1 MRNKPS
7 LQNAYDL
14 KSPDDNIKLY
24 SVWAET
30 YDISFIDDMQYELHF
45 AVAEEF
51 VLNGGKGLIL
61 DVGAGTGAV
70 AEALLQK
77 AKFCIE
83 ATDISEEMLNQKKKE
98 NNLIKTMEESLYEF
112 KGKSVYFEK
121 DSFFDKVNLKVEDHG
136 DTLHVGE
143 DLFPMRKAYTVKY
156 KIPKGDSLTISQSF
170 LSILSK
176 KGKPI
181 FFSSFKKDGYLQGKS
196 KSLGRFLISR
206 DSISPEIKAINFK
219 EGQWLSN
226 YDFMKLKISI
236 YQSQQETKL
245 LKLLSLAC
253 IAVSA

>member
-83 ATDISEEMLNQKKKE
+83 ATDISKEMLKVADSKNIYKR
-98 NNLIKTMEESLYEF
+98 
-112 KGKSVYFEK
+112 
-121 DSFFDKVNLKVEDHG
+121 SFFSDLTKEIPVTNSSYDGVVSSGTFTHG
-136 DTLHVGE
+136 HVGPSSISE
-143 DLFPMRKAYTVKY
+143 LVRITKPGGL
-156 KIPKGDSLTISQSF
+156 ITIS
-170 LSILSK
+170 INEK
-176 KGKPI
+176 HWI
-181 FFSSFKKDGYLQGKS
+181 
-196 KSLGRFLISR
+196 SL
-206 DSISPEIKAINFK
+206 NFESEVEK
-219 EGQWLSN
+219 LNQYTRN
-226 YDFMKLKISI
+226 YKLKKISI
-236 YQSQQETKL
+236 YGEQSKHDH
-245 LKLLSLAC
+245 KDDK
-253 IAVSA
+253 AVILTINV

>member
-83 ATDISEEMLNQKKKE
+83 ATDISEEMLKVADSKNIYKR
-98 NNLIKTMEESLYEF
+98 
-112 KGKSVYFEK
+112 
-121 DSFFDKVNLKVEDHG
+121 SFFSDLTKEIPVTNSSYDGVVSSGTFTHG
-136 DTLHVGE
+136 HVGPSSISE
-143 DLFPMRKAYTVKY
+143 LVRITKPGGL
-156 KIPKGDSLTISQSF
+156 ITIS
-170 LSILSK
+170 INEK
-176 KGKPI
+176 HWI
-181 FFSSFKKDGYLQGKS
+181 
-196 KSLGRFLISR
+196 SL
-206 DSISPEIKAINFK
+206 NFESEVEK
-219 EGQWLSN
+219 LNQYIRN
-226 YDFMKLKISI
+226 YTLKKISI
-236 YQSQQETKL
+236 YGEQSMHDHKDD
-245 LKLLSLAC
+245 K
-253 IAVSA
+253 AVILTIKV

>member
-83 ATDISEEMLNQKKKE
+83 ATDISEEMLKVADSKNIYKR
-98 NNLIKTMEESLYEF
+98 
-112 KGKSVYFEK
+112 
-121 DSFFDKVNLKVEDHG
+121 SFFSDLTKEIPVTNSSYDGVVSSGTFTHG
-136 DTLHVGE
+136 HVGPSSISE
-143 DLFPMRKAYTVKY
+143 LVRITKPGGL
-156 KIPKGDSLTISQSF
+156 ITIS
-170 LSILSK
+170 INEK
-176 KGKPI
+176 HWV
-181 FFSSFKKDGYLQGKS
+181 
-196 KSLGRFLISR
+196 SL
-206 DSISPEIKAINFK
+206 NFESEVEK
-219 EGQWLSN
+219 LNQYTRN
-226 YDFMKLKISI
+226 YTLKKISI
-236 YQSQQETKL
+236 YGEQSMHDHKDD
-245 LKLLSLAC
+245 K
-253 IAVSA
+253 AVILTIKV

>member
-30 YDISFIDDMQYELHF
+30 YDISFIDDMQYKLHF

-83 ATDISEEMLNQKKKE
+83 ATDISEEMLKVADSKNIYKRCFFSDLTKE
-98 NNLIKTMEESLYEF
+98 IPVTNSSYDGVVSSGTF
-112 KGKSVYFEK
+112 T
-121 DSFFDKVNLKVEDHG
+121 HG
-136 DTLHVGE
+136 HVGPSSISE
-143 DLFPMRKAYTVKY
+143 LVRITKPGGL
-156 KIPKGDSLTISQSF
+156 ITIS
-170 LSILSK
+170 INEK
-176 KGKPI
+176 HWI
-181 FFSSFKKDGYLQGKS
+181 
-196 KSLGRFLISR
+196 SL
-206 DSISPEIKAINFK
+206 NFESEVEK
-219 EGQWLSN
+219 LNQYTRN
-226 YDFMKLKISI
+226 YTLKKISI
-236 YQSQQETKL
+236 YGEQSKHDH
-245 LKLLSLAC
+245 KDDK
-253 IAVSA
+253 AVILTIKV

>member
-30 YDISFIDDMQYELHF
+30 YDISFIDDMQYKLHF

-83 ATDISEEMLNQKKKE
+83 ATDISKEMLKVADSKNIYKR
-98 NNLIKTMEESLYEF
+98 
-112 KGKSVYFEK
+112 
-121 DSFFDKVNLKVEDHG
+121 SFFSDLTKEIPVTNSSYDGVVSSGTFTHG
-136 DTLHVGE
+136 HVGPNSIGE
-143 DLFPMRKAYTVKY
+143 LVRVTKSGGFITISVNENHWISLNFESEIEKLNQNIRNYTLKKVSIYGEQSRHDHKDDKAV
-156 KIPKGDSLTISQSF
+156 ILTI
-170 LSILSK
+170 K
-176 KGKPI
+176 
-181 FFSSFKKDGYLQGKS
+181 
-196 KSLGRFLISR
+196 
-206 DSISPEIKAINFK
+206 
-219 EGQWLSN
+219 
-226 YDFMKLKISI
+226 
-236 YQSQQETKL
+236 
-245 LKLLSLAC
+245 
-253 IAVSA
+253 V

>member
-30 YDISFIDDMQYELHF
+30 YDISFIDDMQYKLHF

-83 ATDISEEMLNQKKKE
+83 ATDISEEMLKVADSKNIYKR
-98 NNLIKTMEESLYEF
+98 
-112 KGKSVYFEK
+112 
-121 DSFFDKVNLKVEDHG
+121 SFFSDLTKEISVTNSSYDGVVSSGTFTHG
-136 DTLHVGE
+136 HVGPSSISE
-143 DLFPMRKAYTVKY
+143 LVRITKPGGL
-156 KIPKGDSLTISQSF
+156 ITIS
-170 LSILSK
+170 INEK
-176 KGKPI
+176 HWI
-181 FFSSFKKDGYLQGKS
+181 
-196 KSLGRFLISR
+196 SL
-206 DSISPEIKAINFK
+206 NFESEVEK
-219 EGQWLSN
+219 LNQYTRN
-226 YDFMKLKISI
+226 YTLKKISI
-236 YQSQQETKL
+236 YGEQSMHDHKDD
-245 LKLLSLAC
+245 K
-253 IAVSA
+253 AVILTIKV

>member
-83 ATDISEEMLNQKKKE
+83 ATDISKEMLKVADSKNIYKR
-98 NNLIKTMEESLYEF
+98 
-112 KGKSVYFEK
+112 
-121 DSFFDKVNLKVEDHG
+121 SFFSDLTKEIPVTNSSYDGVVSSGTFTHG
-136 DTLHVGE
+136 HVGPSSISE
-143 DLFPMRKAYTVKY
+143 LVRITKPGGL
-156 KIPKGDSLTISQSF
+156 ITIS
-170 LSILSK
+170 INEK
-176 KGKPI
+176 HWV
-181 FFSSFKKDGYLQGKS
+181 
-196 KSLGRFLISR
+196 SL
-206 DSISPEIKAINFK
+206 NFESEVEK
-219 EGQWLSN
+219 LNQYTRN
-226 YDFMKLKISI
+226 YTLKKISI
-236 YQSQQETKL
+236 YGEQSMHDHKDD
-245 LKLLSLAC
+245 K
-253 IAVSA
+253 AVILTIKV

>member
-77 AKFCIE
+77 AKYCIE
-83 ATDISEEMLNQKKKE
+83 ATDISEEMLK
-98 NNLIKTMEESLYEF
+98 
-112 KGKSVYFEK
+112 VA
-121 DSFFDKVNLKVEDHG
+121 DSKNI
-136 DTLHVGE
+136 
-143 DLFPMRKAYTVKY
+143 Y
-156 KIPKGDSLTISQSF
+156 KRSF
-170 LSILSK
+170 LSDLTKEIPINNSSYDGVVSSGTFTHGHVGPSSIGELVRITKPGGLITISINEKHWISLDFKSEVK
-176 KGKPI
+176 KLNQYI
-181 FFSSFKKDGYLQGKS
+181 
-196 KSLGRFLISR
+196 R
-206 DSISPEIKAINFK
+206 
-219 EGQWLSN
+219 N
-226 YDFMKLKISI
+226 YALKKISI
-236 YQSQQETKL
+236 YGEQSQHDHKDDKAIILTIK
-245 LKLLSLAC
+245 
-253 IAVSA
+253 V

>member
-77 AKFCIE
+77 AKYCIE
-83 ATDISEEMLNQKKKE
+83 ATDISEEMLKVADSKNIYKR
-98 NNLIKTMEESLYEF
+98 
-112 KGKSVYFEK
+112 
-121 DSFFDKVNLKVEDHG
+121 SFFSDLTKEIPVTNSSYDGIVSSGTFTHG
-136 DTLHVGE
+136 HVGPSSISE
-143 DLFPMRKAYTVKY
+143 LVRITKPGGL
-156 KIPKGDSLTISQSF
+156 ITIS
-170 LSILSK
+170 INEK
-176 KGKPI
+176 HWI
-181 FFSSFKKDGYLQGKS
+181 
-196 KSLGRFLISR
+196 SL
-206 DSISPEIKAINFK
+206 NFESEVEK
-219 EGQWLSN
+219 LNQYTRN
-226 YDFMKLKISI
+226 YTLKKISI
-236 YQSQQETKL
+236 YGEQSMHDHKDD
-245 LKLLSLAC
+245 K
-253 IAVSA
+253 AVILTIKV